1 MRPPCSLL
9 TCISQAIYDSKGAHS
24 VTKPILVKPIY
35 KSQDLSNLRPI
46 ALQNSLAKL
55 PSKILATRLTDAL
68 HRNGALLHA
77 NEGFLRHKSTGNAIG
92 TILSAFEDAV
102 QFNKPLFGASLD
114 IAKAYDSIRWFTIK
128 NGMDRINLPQEFQD
142 YAMGKMVNSTME
154 IRTRYGLTAPFVIE
168 RGVPQGCP
176 LAPLLFIIGMDL
188 LHAGLHKNPLR
199 SGADDSYRIE
209 SGLDSGAS
217 DPLLSVADKAYA
229 DDTILL
235 SSSAP
240 GLCNMMQWQ

>member
-1 MRPPCSLL
+1 MLSSC
-9 TCISQAIYDSKGAHS
+9 QA
-24 VTKPILVKPIY
+24 
-35 KSQDLSNLRPI
+35 
-46 ALQNSLAKL
+46 
-55 PSKILATRLTDAL
+55 
-68 HRNGALLHA
+68 
-77 NEGFLRHKSTGNAIG
+77 EGFLRHKSTGNAIG
-92 TILSAFEDAV
+92 TILSAFEDAA

-142 YAMGKMVNSTME
+142 YAMGKMTNSSME
-154 IRTRYGLTAPFVIE
+154 IQTRYGLTSPFMIQ

-176 LAPLLFIIGMDL
+176 LAPLLFIIAMDL
-188 LHAGLHKNPLR
+188 LHAGLHNNPLFL
-199 SGADDSYRIE
+199 GKDDSYRIE
-209 SGLDSGAS
+209 SGLDGGAC

-240 GLCNMMQWQ
+240 GLSNMMRWVNEFCSATSH